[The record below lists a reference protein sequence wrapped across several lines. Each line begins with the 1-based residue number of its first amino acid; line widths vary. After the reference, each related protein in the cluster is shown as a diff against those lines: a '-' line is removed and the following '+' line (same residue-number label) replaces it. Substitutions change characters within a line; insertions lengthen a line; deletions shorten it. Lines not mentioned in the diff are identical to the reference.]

1 MDTTLSISLLISV
14 GGIIASIATAF
25 AVVKTKVNDLV
36 TEFEGLKESM
46 RVLQEEVVQ
55 EREDAKIRIAIIERN
70 QETHNKEFE
79 EIKLTLKTAAD
90 NIQTVKE
97 ALIKKG
103 VI

>member
-1 MDTTLSISLLISV
+1 MDTTLSISLLISI

-36 TEFEGLKESM
+36 NEFESLKESM
-46 RVLQEEVVQ
+46 RLLQEEVVQ
-55 EREDAKIRIAIIERN
+55 EREDEKIRIAIIERN